1 MKKILIT
8 LLCFTCIA
16 GFAQDQIFIKEF
28 PGNEDVVYIT
38 HSSKVKGLVFRY
50 NIAADTNKTVFY
62 IPDFKQSDIR
72 LIEQKINIHEAKLC
86 PNNYKSKPGD
96 FIFSFT
102 SKNEMIYFYH
112 RREMESPNSKFN

>member
-8 LLCFTCIA
+8 LFCLTCFA
-16 GFAQDQIFIKEF
+16 GFVQNQTFIKEF
-28 PGNEDVVYIT
+28 PGNENVIYIT

-50 NIAADTNKTVFY
+50 NIASDTNKVVFY

-72 LIEQKINIHEAKLC
+72 LIEQKLKIHEAKIC
-86 PNNYKSKPGD
+86 PNDYKSKPGD

-112 RREMESPNSKFN
+112 RREIDSPHSKFN

>member
-8 LLCFTCIA
+8 FFCLTCFA
-16 GFAQDQIFIKEF
+16 GFAQDQTYIKEF
-28 PGNEDVVYIT
+28 PGNEEVIYIT

-50 NIAADTNKTVFY
+50 NIASDTNKAVFY

-72 LIEQKINIHEAKLC
+72 LIEKKLKLYDAKICSND
-86 PNNYKSKPGD
+86 YKSKPGD

-102 SKNEMIYFYH
+102 SKNEIIYFYH
-112 RREMESPNSKFN
+112 RREMDSPHSKFN

>member
-1 MKKILIT
+1 MKKIFII

-16 GFAQDQIFIKEF
+16 GFTQNQTFIKEF
-28 PGNEDVVYIT
+28 PGNEDVIYIT

-62 IPDFKQSDIR
+62 ISDFKQADIR
-72 LIEQKINIHEAKLC
+72 LIEKKLKLYDAKICSND
-86 PNNYKSKPGD
+86 YKSKPGD

-112 RREMESPNSKFN
+112 RREIDSPHSKFN

>member
-1 MKKILIT
+1 MKKLFIT

-16 GFAQDQIFIKEF
+16 GFTQNQTFIKEF

-50 NIAADTNKTVFY
+50 NITSDTNKTVFY
-62 IPDFKQSDIR
+62 IPDFKQADIR
-72 LIEQKINIHEAKLC
+72 LIEKKLKIHEAKIC
-86 PNNYKSKPGD
+86 PNDYKSKPGD

-112 RREMESPNSKFN
+112 RREMDSPHSKFN